1 MNTKDF
7 FALVKADLFQLRPR
21 VCVKSFMSCIIKDH
35 GFRYGLILRLLS
47 HGPQNIVC
55 HTLFRIIAHFMENK
69 RLVFVNPKIPIGG
82 GFRLGHCFDVIIDA
96 VSIGKNVKVMQQVTI
111 GRCIGGNRPGVPTI
125 GNNVFIGA
133 GATIIGAVR
142 LGNNIVVG
150 ANAVVTK
157 DVPDGAIVGGVP
169 AKIISM
175 EGDKEVRNWIHIRDH
190 ANQ

>member
-1 MNTKDF
+1 
-7 FALVKADLFQLRPR
+7 
-21 VCVKSFMSCIIKDH
+21 
-35 GFRYGLILRLLS
+35 
-47 HGPQNIVC
+47 
-55 HTLFRIIAHFMENK
+55 
-69 RLVFVNPKIPIGG
+69 
-82 GFRLGHCFDVIIDA
+82 
-96 VSIGKNVKVMQQVTI
+96 MQQVTI

-133 GATIIGAVR
+133 GAKIIGAVK
-142 LGNNIVVG
+142 LGNNIIVG

-175 EGDKEVRNWIHIRDH
+175 EGEKEVRNWIHIRDH

>member
-1 MNTKDF
+1 MYIGCSAYGLFSEKIPCLEKVFSTLENFFSRHEKSFSRHEKKFSRHEKLFSYVGVSFENHEYLINRLKLFMNTKDF

-82 GFRLGHCFDVIIDA
+82 GISF
-96 VSIGKNVKVMQQVTI
+96 
-111 GRCIGGNRPGVPTI
+111 
-125 GNNVFIGA
+125 GA
-133 GATIIGAVR
+133 
-142 LGNNIVVG
+142 LL
-150 ANAVVTK
+150 
-157 DVPDGAIVGGVP
+157 
-169 AKIISM
+169 
-175 EGDKEVRNWIHIRDH
+175 
-190 ANQ
+190 